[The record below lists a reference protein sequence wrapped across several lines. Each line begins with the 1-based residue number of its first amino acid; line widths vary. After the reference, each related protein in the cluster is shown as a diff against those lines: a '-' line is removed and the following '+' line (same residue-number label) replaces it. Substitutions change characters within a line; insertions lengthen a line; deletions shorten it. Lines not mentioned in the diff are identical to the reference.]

1 VNLLFMPRVV
11 KQEARG
17 SASFV
22 GRGFLMGDHLLPGL
36 DYNSTHYGWSDALTR
51 FHEKSA
57 GSNHFIDR
65 ASRKYALRQI
75 LKHVQGK
82 SPVILEVGSSSGYMV
97 RLMREH
103 LPHATIMG
111 SDVAGEAL
119 RRLAAYMPDS
129 PLLRFDLVHC
139 PFSDCTFDA
148 VVLLNVLE
156 HLDDDKTAVKQLYR
170 ILKPRG
176 IAVVEVPAG
185 AHLYDAYDEM
195 LLHRRRYNFP
205 ELSRLFTDAGF
216 MIQKKSHLGFF
227 LYPFFCAVKKRN
239 RRLFSLGKA
248 TIQQIV
254 EQNIRDTR
262 DSRLLNNLM
271 RIELLLGK
279 LISYPIG
286 IRSLLTCVRPM

>member
-1 VNLLFMPRVV
+1 LT
-11 KQEARG
+11 
-17 SASFV
+17 
-22 GRGFLMGDHLLPGL
+22 GF
-36 DYNSTHYGWSDALTR
+36 DYNSTSYGWADELTAL
-51 FHEKSA
+51 HEKSA

-65 ASRKYALRQI
+65 ASRTYALRQL

-103 LPHATIMG
+103 FPHATIMG
-111 SDVAGEAL
+111 SDVAGETL
-119 RRLAAYMPDS
+119 KRLAASMPDS

-139 PFSDCTFDA
+139 PFSDRSVDA

-156 HLDDDKTAVKQLYR
+156 HIDDDETAVKQIYR

-185 AHLYDAYDEM
+185 AHLYDVYDEM

-205 ELSRLFTDAGF
+205 ELSRLFTNAGF
-216 MIQKKSHLGFF
+216 KIQKKSHLGFF
-227 LYPFFCAVKKRN
+227 LYPGFWAVKRRN
-239 RRLFSLGKA
+239 KRLFSLGKA

-254 EQNIRDTR
+254 EQNISDTR
-262 DSRLLNNLM
+262 DSRLLSNLM
-271 RIELLLGK
+271 WIESLLGRW
-279 LISYPIG
+279 ISYPIG
-286 IRSLLTCVRPM
+286 IRSLLICVKPLQTIEGGK